1 MHSLQ
6 SPVRAGPDS
15 GHGQFFRARLLV
27 LDSDQIS
34 KVVDQMDKETQD
46 IRQEAI
52 KMAWYMRG
60 GISYEQALQLSMS
73 ERTAISGLIKENL
86 ETTKKTG
93 LPFF

>member
-1 MHSLQ
+1 MYSLQ
-6 SPVRAGPDS
+6 SPIRTSFDF

-52 KMAWYMRG
+52 KVAWYMRG
-60 GISYEQALQLSMS
+60 GISYDQALQLSVE
-73 ERTAISGLIKENL
+73 ERNTISNLIKENL

>member
-1 MHSLQ
+1 
-6 SPVRAGPDS
+6 
-15 GHGQFFRARLLV
+15 

-34 KVVDQMDKETQD
+34 KIVDQMDKETTD

-52 KMAWYMRG
+52 KLAWYMRG
-60 GISYEQALQLSMS
+60 GISYDQILQLSVS
-73 ERTAISGLIKENL
+73 ERTSISNLVKDNL